1 MPTYATYRPQNSQS
15 ASQYFST
22 DTIEKMAA
30 ISSPNLVRA
39 TMHMRGTFFNYF
51 PESSLLNRRKPEPEK
66 TGAFQPEPHG
76 NSPVETEKKP
86 GFCGYPVPV
95 EPENRVPIP
104 VSQFF

>member
-39 TMHMRGTFFNYF
+39 TMHMRGISKETKNIKKIKKNY
-51 PESSLLNRRKPEPEK
+51 R
-66 TGAFQPEPHG
+66 GA
-76 NSPVETEKKP
+76 K
-86 GFCGYPVPV
+86 
-95 EPENRVPIP
+95 
-104 VSQFF
+104 